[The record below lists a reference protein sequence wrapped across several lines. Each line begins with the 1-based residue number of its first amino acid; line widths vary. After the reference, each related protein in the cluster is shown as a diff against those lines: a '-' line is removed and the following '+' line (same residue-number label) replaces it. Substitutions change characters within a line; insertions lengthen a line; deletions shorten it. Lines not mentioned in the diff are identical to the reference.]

1 MTIQELARKA
11 RVTPR
16 TIRYY
21 VEQGVLPPPGR
32 GRPSEYTVEHQRR
45 LALIRRLKEQ
55 YLPLE
60 EIRDT
65 MQRLT
70 LDEVEEL
77 LTHSAMP
84 QKESAKTTSAS
95 EYIASVLNQTAVRE
109 EMLRNSTQMPS
120 QFPLPAAPPSSPA
133 WEPMPSPAA
142 SDERQAPGGASNIH
156 NAPSLAGPPLREVAQ
171 PQMEQSGIWQRITI
185 APGIELHYLLT
196 NDAHINNIAAQILQ
210 AAQDILGANPGELSE
225 ETE

>member
-32 GRPSEYTVEHQRR
+32 GRPSEYTGEHLRR
-45 LALIRRLKEQ
+45 LALVRRLKEQ

-77 LTHSAMP
+77 LTHSVASNRAGD
-84 QKESAKTTSAS
+84 KETSAS
-95 EYIASVLNQTAVRE
+95 DYITNVLNQTAVRE
-109 EMLRNSTQMPS
+109 EMKRNSS
-120 QFPLPAAPPSSPA
+120 
-133 WEPMPSPAA
+133 
-142 SDERQAPGGASNIH
+142 QAPVNQPMS
-156 NAPSLAGPPLREVAQ
+156 PPE
-171 PQMEQSGIWQRITI
+171 P
-185 APGIELHYLLT
+185 P
-196 NDAHINNIAAQILQ
+196 
-210 AAQDILGANPGELSE
+210 E
-225 ETE
+225 EFK

>member
-1 MTIQELARKA
+1 MRA

-32 GRPSEYTVEHQRR
+32 GRPAEYTGEHLRR
-45 LALIRRLKEQ
+45 LALVRRLKDQ

-77 LTHSAMP
+77 LAHSSA
-84 QKESAKTTSAS
+84 QAKRESVTITSAS
-95 EYIASVLNQTAVRE
+95 EYIANVLDHTAVRE
-109 EMLRNSTQMPS
+109 QMKRDRVQAPT
-120 QFPLPAAPPSSPA
+120 PPPA
-133 WEPMPSPAA
+133 PSPAYSPLQVPVQSPDNDFA
-142 SDERQAPGGASNIH
+142 QGDTSVSKAARKRSMPGQAQ
-156 NAPSLAGPPLREVAQ
+156 V
-171 PQMEQSGIWQRITI
+171 EQTALWQRITL
-185 APGIELHYLLT
+185 ATGIELHYIQT
-196 NDAHINNIAAQILQ
+196 TDAHTNRIAAQIQ
-210 AAQDILGANPGELSE
+210 EAAQDLLDNDPGEYME
-225 ETE
+225 EPQ